1 MDAPLEANL
10 YDASSV
16 KECHNRNRPDRNNP
30 DSSDDGACDDEE
42 TDAEAT
48 VVNKEGSFY
57 KKLYALIESKS
68 TYINLVLKC
77 RAEGDSENATA
88 QKKRYLRASRKS
100 QDEGQAERESAL
112 ETVRE
117 IIKRKFPKR
126 AEGKIELYLKE
137 IIGNPP
143 PENCALHK
151 TLYQRNGAKLFVK
164 HNLISYLL
172 HFVDNKTLMKL
183 KECSK
188 IDNEVVSL
196 YLRKILHTLSFKD
209 DEIKANIHYWRNVVN
224 YFFCK
229 TGTLKP
235 VDRRNYQPVTKEFEK
250 NKSFCVITEDSMDS
264 KVYISLDY
272 FNEKQITSCTHKNP
286 LPHTCDVMNVPN
298 GVEVLLKSENISIID
313 FVEEYYK
320 RLIVHEDELMWHICN
335 FRKSRKFL
343 TLLFLE
349 YLKCMLHVLEKYNGN
364 CVFKKTEYLVNCGH
378 HITHRIWIQMFYD
391 YGYETVGNRKEEKGD
406 MNRGQRTTGGFP
418 KQDSTKQK
426 NQVQTDS
433 TMNKTLYLT
442 IADHFKWDA

>member
-1 MDAPLEANL
+1 MNAALKASL
-10 YDASSV
+10 YDRSRLKKS
-16 KECHNRNRPDRNNP
+16 HHRGRP
-30 DSSDDGACDDEE
+30 DSSDDDACDDDEE

-77 RAEGDSENATA
+77 RTDKEIENGTT
-88 QKKRYLRASRKS
+88 QKKRYLRANRKS
-100 QDEGQAERESAL
+100 QDEEKVERENAL
-112 ETVRE
+112 KTVRE

-126 AEGKIELYLKE
+126 AEGKIDLYLKE

-151 TLYQRNGAKLFVK
+151 TLYQRNQANLFVK

-172 HFVDNKTLMKL
+172 NFVDNKTLMKL

-188 IDNEVVSL
+188 IDNQVVSL

-209 DEIKANIHYWRNVVN
+209 DEIKTNIHYWRNVIN

-250 NKSFCVITEDSMDS
+250 NKSFCVISEDSMDS

-272 FNEKQITSCTHKNP
+272 FTEKLITSCTHKNP
-286 LPHTCDVMNVPN
+286 LPHTCDLTNVPK
-298 GVEVLLKSENISIID
+298 GVEVLLKSEKISIID

-320 RLIVHEDELMWHICN
+320 RLIVNDDELMWHICH

-343 TLLFLE
+343 TLLLLE
-349 YLKCMLHVLEKYNGN
+349 YLKCMLRVLEKYNGS
-364 CVFKKTEYLVNCGH
+364 CIFKKTEYLVNCGH

-391 YGYETVGNRKEEKGD
+391 YGYETLANQKEEKGD
-406 MNRGQRTTGGFP
+406 VNRGQRTTGGVP
-418 KQDSTKQK
+418 KHVSTKQK
-426 NQVQTDS
+426 NEEQRDS
-433 TMNKTLYLT
+433 TINKTLYLT

>member
-1 MDAPLEANL
+1 MNAALKANL
-10 YDASSV
+10 YDISRL
-16 KECHNRNRPDRNNP
+16 KKWHHKGNP
-30 DSSDDGACDDEE
+30 DSSDDDACDDEEE

-77 RAEGDSENATA
+77 RADRDSENATA
-88 QKKRYLRASRKS
+88 PKKRYLRTNRKF
-100 QDEGQAERESAL
+100 QEEEKTERENAL
-112 ETVRE
+112 KTVRE
-117 IIKRKFPKR
+117 IVKRKFPKR
-126 AEGKIELYLKE
+126 AEGKIDLYLKE

-151 TLYQRNGAKLFVK
+151 TLYQRNQANLFVK

-172 HFVDNKTLMKL
+172 NFVDNKTLMKL

-235 VDRRNYQPVTKEFEK
+235 LDRRNYQPVTKEFEK

-264 KVYISLDY
+264 KIYVSLDY
-272 FNEKQITSCTHKNP
+272 FNEKLIKSCTHKNP
-286 LPHTCDVMNVPN
+286 LPHTCDLTNVPK
-298 GVEVLLKSENISIID
+298 GVEVLLKSEKISIVD

-320 RLIVHEDELMWHICN
+320 RLIVNDDELMWHICH

-343 TLLFLE
+343 TLLLLE
-349 YLKCMLHVLEKYNGN
+349 YLKCMIHVLDKYNGN

-391 YGYETVGNRKEEKGD
+391 YGYETVTNKKEEKAD
-406 MNRGQRTTGGFP
+406 VNRGQKTTGGFP
-418 KQDSTKQK
+418 KRDSTKQK
-426 NQVQTDS
+426 NEAQSDNTI
-433 TMNKTLYLT
+433 NKTLYLT

>member
-1 MDAPLEANL
+1 MNAALKANL
-10 YDASSV
+10 YDRSRL
-16 KECHNRNRPDRNNP
+16 KKLLHRDTRNR
-30 DSSDDGACDDEE
+30 SDDEACDDEEE

-57 KKLYALIESKS
+57 KKLYAFIEAKS

-77 RAEGDSENATA
+77 RADRESENATA
-88 QKKRYLRASRKS
+88 QKKRYLKTSRKS
-100 QDEGQAERESAL
+100 QDEEKAEREGAL
-112 ETVRE
+112 KTVRE
-117 IIKRKFPKR
+117 IVKRKFPKR
-126 AEGKIELYLKE
+126 AEGKIDLYLRE
-137 IIGNPP
+137 VIANPP

-151 TLYQRNGAKLFVK
+151 TLFQRNQANLFVK

-172 HFVDNKTLMKL
+172 NFVDNNTLMKL

-188 IDNEVVSL
+188 IDSQVVSL

-235 VDRRNYQPVTKEFEK
+235 LDRRTYQPVSNEFEK
-250 NKSFCVITEDSMDS
+250 NKSFCVITEDAMDA
-264 KVYISLDY
+264 KVYISLDH
-272 FNEKQITSCTHKNP
+272 FSEKLISSCTHRNP
-286 LPHTCDVMNVPN
+286 LPHTCDPTRVLN
-298 GVEVLLKSENISIID
+298 GVEVLLKSENISLID

-320 RLIVHEDELMWHICN
+320 RLTVNDDELMWHICH
-335 FRKSRKFL
+335 FRKSPKFL
-343 TLLFLE
+343 TLLLLE
-349 YLKCMLHVLEKYNGN
+349 YLKCMLRVLHKYNGN

-391 YGYETVGNRKEEKGD
+391 YGYEMVVNKKEDKAD
-406 MNRGQRTTGGFP
+406 VNRGSRTTGGIP
-418 KQDSTKQK
+418 KQDTTKQK
-426 NQVQTDS
+426 NEAHTDS
-433 TMNKTLYLT
+433 AINKTLYLT